1 MSLLKYCSL
10 KEVNEDDLLA
20 LLNDERIREHL
31 VEHDTFDK
39 IKLRSW
45 VEDKVQLNKV
55 EGCRVLA
62 IKQNGVL
69 IGWCGIQLEG
79 NDYELAIIIGS
90 SHWGAGKQVFNDL
103 MSWAKELGH
112 KEVVIHLLDSRS
124 EYKYLE
130 KIATEVSKCKI
141 MKRKFTTYRLAV
153 C

>member
-1 MSLLKYCSL
+1 MSLLNYCGL
-10 KEVNEDDLLA
+10 EEVKEDELLA

-45 VEDKVQLNKV
+45 VEEKGELNDI
-55 EGCRVLA
+55 EGCRIRA
-62 IKQNGVL
+62 IKQNDML

-79 NDYELAIIIGS
+79 NDYELAIIISS
-90 SHWGAGKQVFNDL
+90 SHWGVGKRVFNDL
-103 MSWAKELGH
+103 MSWAKEIGH

-124 EYKYLE
+124 EYRFLR
-130 KIATEVSKCKI
+130 KIAKEVSVCNI
-141 MKRKFTTYRLAV
+141 MNRNFTTYRLVV